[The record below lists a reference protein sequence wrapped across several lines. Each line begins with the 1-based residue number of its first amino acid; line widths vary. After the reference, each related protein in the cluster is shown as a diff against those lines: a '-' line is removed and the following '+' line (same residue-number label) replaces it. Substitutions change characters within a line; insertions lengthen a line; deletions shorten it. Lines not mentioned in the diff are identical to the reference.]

1 MPLEGE
7 YAPSRWSFAAD
18 HVERYESSGGTESTE
33 LQGAPVVIL
42 SMRGQRTG
50 KIRKT
55 PLMRVEHDGRYAV
68 VGSLGGRPKNPVWVY
83 NLRANPDVTLR
94 DGTEVYDLVARE
106 IAGPEREEWWKRA
119 TAAWPAYDGY
129 QAMTTRFIPVFV
141 LEPRA

>member
-7 YAPSRWSFAAD
+7 YVPSRWSFAAD

-42 SMRGQRTG
+42 SSRGQRTG

-68 VGSLGGRPKNPVWVY
+68 VGSRRRFPGRQTEEPSLGSQPPRQPGRDTPGRTR
-83 NLRANPDVTLR
+83 RA
-94 DGTEVYDLVARE
+94 
-106 IAGPEREEWWKRA
+106 
-119 TAAWPAYDGY
+119 
-129 QAMTTRFIPVFV
+129 
-141 LEPRA
+141 